1 MWESA
6 AYQGE
11 KVMVMVGGLGPG
23 SPEKGSHAHG
33 REGLMIGMAQAQQ
46 VRLWGHSTENG
57 KRWQVLER
65 SHKYNLQEVI
75 RDGCRHESEEPLL
88 KVGFLPTQ
96 S

>member
-33 REGLMIGMAQAQQ
+33 REGLMIGMAQAQ
-46 VRLWGHSTENG
+46 
-57 KRWQVLER
+57 
-65 SHKYNLQEVI
+65 
-75 RDGCRHESEEPLL
+75 
-88 KVGFLPTQ
+88 
-96 S
+96 